1 LYIKNFNSIKTA
13 SLPKK
18 GGFFDENQ
26 INHGKKMNCYEHT
39 FVAKSDLTENQIKNI
54 VEKYENIL
62 KKNKGK
68 IIKIEHWGLRMLSH
82 KIKNNKKGFYLHF
95 KIEADGDVVSKL
107 EKEQSIDEMLLR
119 FLTIKVKKH
128 DLETVFFEKREN

>member
-1 LYIKNFNSIKTA
+1 MYIKNFNSIKTT

-18 GGFFDENQ
+18 GGLFDENR
-26 INHGKKMNCYEHT
+26 INHGKNMNCYEHT
-39 FVAKSDLTENQIKNI
+39 FVTKSDLTENQVKNI

-68 IIKIEHWGLRMLSH
+68 IIKIENWGLRMLSH

-95 KIEADGDVVSKL
+95 KIEGDGNVVDQL
-107 EKEQSIDEMLLR
+107 EREQSIDEMLLR

-128 DLETVFFEKREN
+128 DLETVFFENKEH